1 MVFAVIS
8 EDPRM
13 SGFALFLIAAV
24 AIVATILTVILIS
37 VDHENRPVP
46 QPRAFGSG
54 PRRRAF

>member
-1 MVFAVIS
+1 
-8 EDPRM
+8 M

-24 AIVATILTVILIS
+24 AIVSTILTVILIS
-37 VDHENRPVP
+37 VDHENRPAP